1 MTPTSRYRVQSLQ
14 HAQIS
19 TSLHHERIMLAPL
32 SQSEATTLAVGLRRC
47 LLKGFE
53 GTCFSTVK
61 IKHPWVTQNKKKC
74 YEYLALP
81 GIRETIRDIMM
92 NLSSVVLVGIPTEE
106 KKAKLSTGQEI
117 GVFEARHILLP
128 EGIYCLSPNQP
139 ILTVVVPLELELEL
153 TIERGS
159 GFRVRDG
166 GEHEDGLFLD
176 ARFNPILQ
184 VDYQIQRAERKVN
197 FDIKEKVSNIK
208 EETLPYKTYH
218 KESFSITKEQTE
230 TKEQTDN
237 VLAKEQSALD
247 LQLQSEEQEQ
257 DYFCL
262 LFFDIWTNGTIRP
275 IEAMQE
281 AARRAIAVYIPL
293 LRFASTVSLKTI
305 AQNQLNTKNDL
316 IEKSI

>member
-14 HAQIS
+14 QAQIS

-53 GTCFSTVK
+53 GTCFSTLK
-61 IKHPWVTQNKKKC
+61 IKHPWVTKNKKRC

-92 NLSSVVLVGIPTEE
+92 NLSSVVLAGIPIEK
-106 KKAKLSTGQEI
+106 KKAKLYTGQEV
-117 GVFEARHILLP
+117 GVFEARHIILP

-159 GFRVRDG
+159 GFRIRDG

-184 VDYQIQRAERKVN
+184 VDYQIQRAERKVE
-197 FDIKEKVSNIK
+197 FDRNEKISNIK
-208 EETLPYKTYH
+208 QEALPYKIYQ
-218 KESFSITKEQTE
+218 KNSLSITKEQTE
-230 TKEQTDN
+230 KKEQIDDE
-237 VLAKEQSALD
+237 LSEKENTFR
-247 LQLQSEEQEQ
+247 LQLQNEQEQ
-257 DYFCL
+257 DYFCI
-262 LFFDIWTNGTIRP
+262 LFFDIWTNGTIQP

-281 AARRAIAVYIPL
+281 AARQAIAVYIPL
-293 LRFASTVSLKTI
+293 LRFASTVPLKII
-305 AQNQLNTKNDL
+305 AQKKLNAKYD
-316 IEKSI
+316 